1 MNASK
6 PSWALVQANAC
17 TVSAASRASSHGWAR
32 AEPQLAQ
39 SIFAWTAGASP
50 NMGDKLVRGLCEE
63 GSKLSIH
70 FQVTKVVRPLTPTS
84 KLTAGGQQ
92 VQFGKQHGEII
103 DGVTG
108 KKTRFGGSM
117 ACSCCVFVFPV
128 SKPHASQCWTAPGCD
143 HSRETATN

>member
-108 KKTRFGGSM
+108 KKTRFGRKHG
-117 ACSCCVFVFPV
+117 VFVLRVRFP
-128 SKPHASQCWTAPGCD
+128 SLEASRVPMLDGT
-143 HSRETATN
+143 RL